1 MTFKGWR
8 VSTKCSEHD
17 WSLSTM
23 QPSGAWAG
31 SANGSLSSLPLGA
44 FEVNLVWEVDGRKR
58 IACMHS
64 KLKSRKFPDTFK
76 MLSSLVKLV
85 GTHAQA
91 LLSSG
96 TGEEGESAGMSA
108 PSPHS
113 EEPRGGQNAAAGEKE
128 DDLEVGG
135 EGGGGGGGGGV
146 DTRDANGAGGDTSMP
161 TEGEP
166 GFGGGSGQAGGAD
179 NLDASP
185 DVTSDE
191 VVVEE
196 GQGEGSFE
204 AESPARV
211 VE

>member
-1 MTFKGWR
+1 
-8 VSTKCSEHD
+8 
-17 WSLSTM
+17 
-23 QPSGAWAG
+23 
-31 SANGSLSSLPLGA
+31 LGA

-96 TGEEGESAGMSA
+96 TGEEGESAGLSA

-135 EGGGGGGGGGV
+135 GGGGRGGGGGGGV
-146 DTRDANGAGGDTSMP
+146 DARDANGGGGDISMP
-161 TEGEP
+161 IEGEP
-166 GFGGGSGQAGGAD
+166 GLGGDSGQAGGAD

-185 DVTSDE
+185 DVTTGSDE